1 MEVCRLSV
9 LGSSSHGN
17 CYILE
22 CAGESLII
30 ELGIDWKDMLKQLN
44 YKEGFEQVR
53 GCLTSHR

>member
-1 MEVCRLSV
+1 MAQLKVLSS
-9 LGSSSHGN
+9 GSHGN
-17 CYILE
+17 AYILE
-22 CAGESLII
+22 CDNEYLLI